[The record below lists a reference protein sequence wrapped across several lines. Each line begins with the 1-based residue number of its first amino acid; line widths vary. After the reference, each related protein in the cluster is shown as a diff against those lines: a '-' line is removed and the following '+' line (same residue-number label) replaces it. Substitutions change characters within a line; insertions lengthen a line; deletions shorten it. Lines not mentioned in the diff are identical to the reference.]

1 MDILLIRHGQ
11 STADLED
18 RHEGRADFELTELGR
33 KQGLALG
40 KWIKNNYRIDEILSS
55 TLKRAAATAEYI
67 SGATAIKVDYR
78 DELMEWDNGLLAGL
92 YREEAERLFPLP
104 PEGRLPHDEY
114 AGTESMINFRARAE
128 IFLSRFMNGHNR
140 DSTEKKIC
148 IISHGGMIN
157 MIMRSFLRLPVDSN
171 TSFITGDTGVHLLR
185 IKDDKRVVVYLNRQD
200 HLI

>member
-67 SGATAIKVDYR
+67 SGVTAVKVDYR